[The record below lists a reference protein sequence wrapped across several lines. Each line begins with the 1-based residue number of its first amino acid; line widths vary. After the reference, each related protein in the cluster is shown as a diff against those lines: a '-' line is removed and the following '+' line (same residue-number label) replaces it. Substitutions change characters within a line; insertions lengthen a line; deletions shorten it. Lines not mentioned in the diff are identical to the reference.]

1 MSWSED
7 DLNQLKVVISEVVE
21 AKLGPVQ
28 ESVEVVKT
36 IAKDSTFRLAKIEHA
51 TSDQLAGSAQ

>member
-7 DLNQLKVVISEVVE
+7 DLNQLKALIGEVVE

-36 IAKDSTFRLAKIEHA
+36 ITKDSTFRLAKIEHA
-51 TSDQLAGSAQ
+51 TGSQLASSAQ